1 MSNLVTRSGIVLA
14 EIHGVYLL
22 VADRE
27 ARKSCA
33 YVRQIN
39 EIGAFIWKQLE
50 ERKTRDEILLSV
62 RREYDIPKDG
72 NPDADVDSFIRLLTD
87 SHYLINEADEH
98 AV

>member
-1 MSNLVTRSGIVLA
+1 MSKRVTRSGIVLA

-22 VADRE
+22 VADRK

-62 RREYDIPKDG
+62 RREYDIPEDE
-72 NPDADVDSFIRLLTD
+72 NLDADVNSFFQSLTD
-87 SHYLINEADEH
+87 NHYLINEVDEH